1 MTKNEGFAEV
11 NSNLETPTNDNNTE
25 KPLILNKKKSNKV
38 DISNILPKDK
48 KILYVS
54 GEIVSYPLDK
64 ELLSKGYN
72 VNRLVNYSAIH
83 NENLDLSFLN
93 LLSANCNSVP

>member
-38 DISNILPKDK
+38 DINILKSKMQKAEKLELK
-48 KILYVS
+48 KNIFILTLLI
-54 GEIVSYPLDK
+54 IVLAFFGIY
-64 ELLSKGYN
+64 LS
-72 VNRLVNYSAIH
+72 I
-83 NENLDLSFLN
+83 
-93 LLSANCNSVP
+93 